1 MIVVYKYKADE
12 IVYRK
17 QLNEDLI
24 WTIVE
29 FINQKE
35 LILKG
40 DFYECWL
47 RKKELGHLIGLLQE
61 EIHYFVLREKTYDY
75 FELARNSEERINNV
89 ELLLTIFEEIQ
100 NEEIEYVVLYIDQD
114 HLAVEDV
121 IDEKL
126 SNAVESYLEIV
137 KYTEY
142 GMYSHQI
149 DLEESIAP
157 DFFNS
162 LDVNWSVGIGQ
173 IWSKDETFT
182 EKMIPLKGYQVII
195 TTDVKQY
202 FTNIYEVTYTA
213 YHIHRNARDHRYSYK
228 EKRAQR
234 IYRFLVDASGSDIEV
249 NRRNEQEFLN
259 RLNEAKELQAH
270 FNNKAEEGLEELYK
284 LNRAITSPFLTNKD
298 YYQNVYQIIS
308 DYVYGKHYARIIQ
321 TFLLLGHITVEE
333 YSYHLN
339 VIESIKSEINDINYL
354 IDQGLDEVEILTRQA
369 ALIRYFVASTE
380 IAPNAGILEIQKSVV
395 QRTLMQIEQ
404 ERGYSD
410 EFRSDDSL
418 KEYYGSILLQK
429 KF

>member
-12 IVYRK
+12 MVYRK
-17 QLNEDLI
+17 HLNEDLI
-24 WTIVE
+24 WNIVE
-29 FINQKE
+29 FINQRE

-47 RKKELGHLIGLLQE
+47 RKKELGHLIELLQE
-61 EIHYFVLREKTYDY
+61 EIHYFVLREKSYDY
-75 FELARNSEERINNV
+75 FELARNSEERMNNV

-149 DLEESIAP
+149 DLDESIAP

-202 FTNIYEVTYTA
+202 FTKIYEVTYTA
-213 YHIHRNARDHRYSYK
+213 YHIYRNARDHRYSYK

-234 IYRFLVDASGSDIEV
+234 IYRFLVDAGGSDIEV
-249 NRRNEQEFLN
+249 NRRNEQVFFN
-259 RLNEAKELQAH
+259 RLNEAQQLQEH
-270 FNNKAEEGLEELYK
+270 FNKKAEEGLEELYK
-284 LNRAITSPFLTNKD
+284 LNKAITSPFLTNKD

-308 DYVYGKHYARIIQ
+308 DYVHRKYYARIIQ
-321 TFLLLGHITVEE
+321 TFLLLGYITIEE

-339 VIESIKSEINDINYL
+339 VIESIKREINDIDYL
-354 IDQGLDEVEILTRQA
+354 IDRGLDEVEILTRQA

-380 IAPNAGILEIQKSVV
+380 IAPKAGILEIEKGTV

-418 KEYYGSILLQK
+418 KEYYKYILLQK

>member
-12 IVYRK
+12 ILYRK

-40 DFYECWL
+40 DFYEFWL
-47 RKKELGHLIGLLQE
+47 RKKELEHLIGLLQE

-126 SNAVESYLEIV
+126 SNAVESYLGIV

-195 TTDVKQY
+195 TTGVKQY

-234 IYRFLVDASGSDIEV
+234 IYRFLVDEGSDIEV

-259 RLNEAKELQAH
+259 RLNEAKQLQAH

-354 IDQGLDEVEILTRQA
+354 IDRALDEVEILTRQA

-380 IAPNAGILEIQKSVV
+380 IAPKAGILEIEKGTV

>member
-47 RKKELGHLIGLLQE
+47 RKKELEHLIGLLQDV
-61 EIHYFVLREKTYDY
+61 IHYFVLREKSHDY
-75 FELARNSEERINNV
+75 FKLAINSEERINNV
-89 ELLLTIFEEIQ
+89 ELLLTIFEKIQ
-100 NEEIEYVVLYIDQD
+100 SEEIEYVVLYIDQD

-121 IDEKL
+121 IDKKL

-137 KYTEY
+137 KYTKY
-142 GMYSHQI
+142 DMYSHHI

-182 EKMIPLKGYQVII
+182 GKMIPLKGYQVII

-202 FTNIYEVTYTA
+202 FTKIYEVTYTA
-213 YHIHRNARDHRYSYK
+213 YHIYRNPRDHRYSYK

-234 IYRFLVDASGSDIEV
+234 SYRFLVNKGCNDIEV
-249 NRRNEQEFLN
+249 NRQNEQEFLN
-259 RLNEAKELQAH
+259 RLNKAKQLQKI
-270 FNNKAEEGLEELYK
+270 FNKKAEESLTELYE
-284 LNRAITSPFLTNKD
+284 LNKAITSPFLTNND
-298 YYQNVYQIIS
+298 YYKRIYQRIS
-308 DYVYGKHYARIIQ
+308 DFVYGKHYLRIIQ
-321 TFLLLGHITVEE
+321 TFVLLGHITIEE
-333 YSYHLN
+333 YECHLN
-339 VIESIKSEINDINYL
+339 IDESLKKEIDNMDYL
-354 IDQGLDEVEILTRQA
+354 IDQGVDEVEILTKQA
-369 ALIRYFVASTE
+369 AFIRYFISATEVA
-380 IAPNAGILEIQKSVV
+380 PKAGILEITRGTV

-418 KEYYGSILLQK
+418 KEYYDSILLQK